1 MEEKEKANL
10 FLEFY
15 LTYINI
21 CGLSNFKGRQ
31 LKKRIMY
38 MY

>member
-21 CGLSNFKGRQ
+21 CGLSNFKEQ
-31 LKKRIMY
+31 Q
-38 MY
+38 